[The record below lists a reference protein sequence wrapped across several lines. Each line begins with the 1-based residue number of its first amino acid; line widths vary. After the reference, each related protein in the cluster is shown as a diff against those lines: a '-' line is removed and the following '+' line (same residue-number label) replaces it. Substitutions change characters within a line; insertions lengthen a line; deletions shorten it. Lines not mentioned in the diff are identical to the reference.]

1 MVIDMIRRKRL
12 VSSIMAGIMSG
23 LLVVGNIGAFPDRIV
38 AQEGTALQT
47 KNIYTAVKDINN
59 DENNYKPLDVSDPI
73 VRFLRNGDEGETVIL
88 RLIGFSHL
96 ILGIYWFER

>member
-38 AQEGTALQT
+38 AQEDTALQT
-47 KNIYTAVKDINN
+47 KTFIQQ
-59 DENNYKPLDVSDPI
+59 
-73 VRFLRNGDEGETVIL
+73 
-88 RLIGFSHL
+88 
-96 ILGIYWFER
+96 

>member
-59 DENNYKPLDVSDPI
+59 DENNYKSLDVSDPI
-73 VRFLRNGDEGETVIL
+73 EFGGYL
-88 RLIGFSHL
+88 
-96 ILGIYWFER
+96 Y